1 MDQPTE
7 SELVEEVMDSEE
19 VSSEAPHFETPLQKY
34 MREYRLL
41 NSMLI
46 SLFLM
51 VLFLVCFWNLIIWTA
66 PEGDGM
72 SDFSDAT
79 PAPKQKKQQ
88 QQKVKLMQRQKAAK
102 SSKSFNFQAKAI
114 SDIAAPDIDIK
125 ALDINPSIAISPMGD
140 VGDVRVKVDMSAL
153 DKAFASTFMGMKSRA
168 NKICFIIDYSASM
181 RGRDL
186 VMRDEL
192 TAAIEKLPAV
202 GSVCVM
208 FFSGP
213 TWLAGEDAIALHKSW
228 KGTNSTGWAPVEGF
242 TPSRPKWI
250 PVTPSTKKKLTEAV
264 WQTPLT
270 FGTVWNNSFEW
281 AFYLNPKPDIIY
293 FMTDGNSNAKL
304 QGMDIIKAKKGRT
317 KIYTIGYGAPAGA
330 QKPLEEIAA
339 MTGGKSKFVGME
351 AIQKMEKEIPA
362 EKKAMIGKKKGK
374 G

>member
-1 MDQPTE
+1 
-7 SELVEEVMDSEE
+7 
-19 VSSEAPHFETPLQKY
+19 
-34 MREYRLL
+34 
-41 NSMLI
+41 
-46 SLFLM
+46 M

-72 SDFSDAT
+72 SDFSDA
-79 PAPKQKKQQ
+79 APVVRQKKKQ

-102 SSKSFNFQAKAI
+102 PSQSFSFQAKAI
-114 SDIAAPDIDIK
+114 SDIAAPDFDIK
-125 ALDINPSIAISPMGD
+125 ALEINPAIAVSPMGD
-140 VGDVRVKVDMSAL
+140 VGDVSVKVDMSAL

-192 TAAIEKLPAV
+192 TMAIDKLPAV

-213 TWLAGEDAIALHKSW
+213 TWLAGENANVLHKKW
-228 KGTNSTGWAPVEGF
+228 KGTNSTGWKPIAPF

-250 PVTPSTKKKLTEAV
+250 PVTPSTKKKLTQAV
-264 WQTPLT
+264 WETPLT

-293 FMTDGNSNAKL
+293 FMTDGNSNPKL
-304 QGMDIIKAKKGRT
+304 QGMDVIKAKKGRT
-317 KIYTIGYGAPAGA
+317 KIYTIGYGAPASA
-330 QKPLEEIAA
+330 KKPLEEIAA
-339 MTGGKSKFVGME
+339 MTGGKSKFVDMA
-351 AIQKMEKEIPA
+351 AIQEMEKKIPA
-362 EKKAMIGKKKGK
+362 NKKAMVGKKKGK

>member
-1 MDQPTE
+1 MDQPAD
-7 SELVEEVMDSEE
+7 SEPVEEVVDSEE
-19 VSSEAPHFETPLQKY
+19 VSSEAPHLETPLQKY

-114 SDIAAPDIDIK
+114 SDIAAPDIDMK
-125 ALDINPSIAISPMGD
+125 ALEINPSIAISPMGD

-153 DKAFASTFMGMKSRA
+153 GKAFNSTFMGMKSSA

-192 TAAIEKLPAV
+192 STAIEKLPAI

-213 TWLAGEDAIALHKSW
+213 TWLAGENANVLHKKW
-228 KGTNSTGWAPVEGF
+228 KGTNGAGWAPVAGF

-264 WQTPLT
+264 WETPLT
-270 FGTVWNNSFEW
+270 FGTVWNNSF
-281 AFYLNPKPDIIY
+281 
-293 FMTDGNSNAKL
+293 
-304 QGMDIIKAKKGRT
+304 
-317 KIYTIGYGAPAGA
+317 
-330 QKPLEEIAA
+330 
-339 MTGGKSKFVGME
+339 
-351 AIQKMEKEIPA
+351 
-362 EKKAMIGKKKGK
+362 
-374 G
+374 

>member
-1 MDQPTE
+1 MDQPAGI
-7 SELVEEVMDSEE
+7 ELVEEVVDSEE
-19 VSSEAPHFETPLQKY
+19 VSSETLHIETPLQKY

-72 SDFSDAT
+72 SDFSDA
-79 PAPKQKKQQ
+79 APVVRQKKKQ

-102 SSKSFNFQAKAI
+102 PSQSFSFQAKAI
-114 SDIAAPDIDIK
+114 SDIAAPDFDIK
-125 ALDINPSIAISPMGD
+125 ALEINPAIAVSPMGD
-140 VGDVRVKVDMSAL
+140 VGDVSVKVDMSAL

-192 TAAIEKLPAV
+192 TMAIDKLPAV

-213 TWLAGEDAIALHKSW
+213 TWLAGENANVLHKKW
-228 KGTNSTGWAPVEGF
+228 KGTNSTGWKPIAPF

-250 PVTPSTKKKLTEAV
+250 PVTPSTKKKLTQAV
-264 WQTPLT
+264 WETPLT

-293 FMTDGNSNAKL
+293 FMTDGNSNPKL
-304 QGMDIIKAKKGRT
+304 QGMDVIKAKKGRT
-317 KIYTIGYGAPAGA
+317 KIYTIGYGAPASA
-330 QKPLEEIAA
+330 KKPLEEIAA
-339 MTGGKSKFVGME
+339 MTGGKSKFVDMA
-351 AIQKMEKEIPA
+351 AIQEMEKKIPA
-362 EKKAMIGKKKGK
+362 NKKAMVGKKKGK

>member
-1 MDQPTE
+1 MDQPAD
-7 SELVEEVMDSEE
+7 SEPVEEIFDSEE
-19 VSSEAPHFETPLQKY
+19 VSSEAPHLETPLQKY

-125 ALDINPSIAISPMGD
+125 ALEINPSIAISPMGD

-153 DKAFASTFMGMKSRA
+153 DKAFASTFMGMKSQA

-192 TAAIEKLPAV
+192 STAIDKLPAV

-213 TWLAGEDAIALHKSW
+213 TWLAGENANVLHKKW
-228 KGTNSTGWAPVEGF
+228 KGTNSAGWAPVAGF

-264 WQTPLT
+264 WETPLT

-293 FMTDGNSNAKL
+293 FMTDGNSNPKL
-304 QGMDIIKAKKGRT
+304 QGMNIIKTRKGRT
-317 KIYTIGYGAPAGA
+317 KIYTIGYGAPPGA
-330 QKPLEEIAA
+330 KKPLQEIAA
-339 MTGGKSKFVGME
+339 MTGGKSKFVDMA
-351 AIQKMEKEIPA
+351 AIQKMEKAIPA
-362 EKKAMIGKKKGK
+362 KKKAMVGKKKGK